1 MFTSTHNNFGAA
13 EIEFLSAFEDNCLIL
28 NAAIPYRT
36 DSEAYQKADTL
47 EISVPDLPLER
58 SAESAVVLRFTDR
71 TTSSS
76 GTAVSDGGTVLK
88 SWIRDRNTIC
98 IEKLTAFDAAHT
110 EMTIYIQSL
119 YLRLNSGAN
128 ATTGTKT
135 KITAKP
141 STKYITWGSYHFCV
155 VHPKWVFLHIHFS
168 SAYTSIRSSDWRCVF
183 DGLPLDIKAD
193 IPIMTANCPN
203 TPTAGGVNL
212 CHVEDGVW
220 TLPASERNQN
230 FSNSGNA
237 PFSFACL
244 VRDIED
250 VPDVKG
256 RLRIA
261 ESPIKGEG
269 YVQMADFELEVEPTP
284 ALAYVAGSTGQ
295 YSTAYCEVYPQT
307 LPDDMPSFKAYLLA
321 TASNGSKLCIDLCSM
336 TLNTAAA
343 KPLIRFENQT
353 GGTKFIVKLSDTG
366 AAIALNS

>member
-1 MFTSTHNNFGAA
+1 MFTSTHNNFGAD
-13 EIEFLSAFEDNCLIL
+13 EIEFLSVFEDNCLIL
-28 NAAIPYRT
+28 NATVPYRT
-36 DSEAYQKADTL
+36 DSADYLAADTL
-47 EISVPDLPLER
+47 EISVPALPLER

-71 TTSSS
+71 TDST
-76 GTAVSDGGTVLK
+76 VSDGGTVLK
-88 SWIRDRNTIC
+88 SWIRDRNTLC

-128 ATTGTKT
+128 ATVGTKT

-168 SAYTSIRSSDWRCVF
+168 SAYSTIRSSDWRCIF
-183 DGLPLDIKAD
+183 DGLPLDVKAD
-193 IPIMTANCPN
+193 IPIMMSSCPN
-203 TPTAGGVNL
+203 TASAGGVNL

-220 TLPASERNQN
+220 TLPASERNEG
-230 FSNSGNA
+230 FTSSGNA

-244 VRDIED
+244 IRDIED
-250 VPDVKG
+250 VPDVSN

-261 ESPIKGEG
+261 ESPIKGSG

-284 ALAYVAGSTGQ
+284 AFSYVAGSTGQ
-295 YSTAYCEVYPQT
+295 YSTAYCEVYPEAT
-307 LPDDMPSFKAYLLA
+307 PEGMPSFKTYLLA
-321 TASNGSKLCIDLCSM
+321 TATNGSKLCIDLCSM
-336 TLNTAAA
+336 TINTAAA
-343 KPLIRFENQT
+343 KPTIRFENQT